1 MRSRSSVS
9 SRFRQCWCA
18 TPAKAVAIGLCC
30 CSPVHALSARS
41 MASFKARGLLGWSR
55 RSGQW
60 SPFVAGWPCRNL
72 DFWTPLFPSIR
83 NRRMLLNPVS
93 RGARLAPA
101 TCGRKDFADEAFYVE
116 DYRPP
121 AQKARQIHSLRR
133 SRLSNEGSE
142 RRGCEAHRRP
152 LRISR
157 RTNLQQID
165 DLVDAKRLVR
175 DDSRYVL
182 PPRKAR
188 RPSA

>member
-1 MRSRSSVS
+1 
-9 SRFRQCWCA
+9 
-18 TPAKAVAIGLCC
+18 
-30 CSPVHALSARS
+30 
-41 MASFKARGLLGWSR
+41 
-55 RSGQW
+55 
-60 SPFVAGWPCRNL
+60 
-72 DFWTPLFPSIR
+72 
-83 NRRMLLNPVS
+83 MLLNPVS

-133 SRLSNEGSE
+133 SRLSIKEANGEDVKLTEDRSE
-142 RRGCEAHRRP
+142 YLVEP
-152 LRISR
+152 
-157 RTNLQQID
+157 TLQQID